1 MPRSEHPDS
10 RITLVLRNTHGLEE
24 RLEVSGPG
32 GTVRVAVGRPGHSSG
47 VWRIWATA
55 TKSDVYV
62 AARALAGTLKFSLHE
77 SGDWRHQWVTK
88 ARALKFGGTEDR
100 LLDRWERP
108 PSGPGGWT
116 RGPTIWIPGEDV
128 ADNLDPQ
135 RMHAGVEWLPAPP
148 PGSAYGIHVVLAET
162 NRGFVQLSNAIAM
175 PGFFLADGHVV
186 LVGISTHQLDEGAQ
200 SWLNEQ
206 RTRVQAEAITK
217 SRPARGSRIA
227 VFGSDQEG
235 TRAVWDLAWR

>member
-1 MPRSEHPDS
+1 MRSEHADS
-10 RITLVLRNTHGLEE
+10 PITLVLRNAHGLEE

-88 ARALKFGGTEDR
+88 ARALTFGGTEDR

-108 PSGPGGWT
+108 PSGPSGWT
-116 RGPTIWIPGEDV
+116 RGLTIWIPGEDV
-128 ADNLDPQ
+128 TDNRDPE
-135 RMHAGVEWLPAPP
+135 RMHADVEWLPAPP
-148 PGSAYGIHVVLAET
+148 PRADTESMSSWPRRTTVSFDSIRDRYARVLP
-162 NRGFVQLSNAIAM
+162 RGRKCRASGYFGA
-175 PGFFLADGHVV
+175 
-186 LVGISTHQLDEGAQ
+186 STG
-200 SWLNEQ
+200 
-206 RTRVQAEAITK
+206 
-217 SRPARGSRIA
+217 
-227 VFGSDQEG
+227 
-235 TRAVWDLAWR
+235 

>member
-1 MPRSEHPDS
+1 
-10 RITLVLRNTHGLEE
+10 
-24 RLEVSGPG
+24 
-32 GTVRVAVGRPGHSSG
+32 
-47 VWRIWATA
+47 
-55 TKSDVYV
+55 
-62 AARALAGTLKFSLHE
+62 
-77 SGDWRHQWVTK
+77 
-88 ARALKFGGTEDR
+88 
-100 LLDRWERP
+100 
-108 PSGPGGWT
+108 
-116 RGPTIWIPGEDV
+116 
-128 ADNLDPQ
+128 
-135 RMHAGVEWLPAPP
+135 
-148 PGSAYGIHVVLAET
+148 
-162 NRGFVQLSNAIAM
+162 M